1 MNNILI
7 CGSLAL
13 KHWLPNY
20 DRRIND
26 VDYMGYKYQFD
37 FDNFGGIDSFTTED
51 NFLYTNYKLKIE
63 FIDITNCP
71 VLQTLFNLNKD
82 KTYLDLNLCF
92 LLKNAHKHFYLG
104 KYAKSFKHL
113 MDYSYIFHQG
123 VFLTEQEISLS
134 EEYKD
139 WLIKNVYDNDERLL
153 SFPNL
158 DKSKEEFFTEHVKYY
173 VDHDYI
179 HQVVAI
185 GDKPAYTNCLV
196 SEVKFSNKKFLEQPQ
211 FIKINMVLEE
221 AFVLAYER
229 CLIPLLKGDTYLPAT
244 TPNEAFKYALVRVS
258 TNITSGVFRDFAA
271 DNFYEIYNDYLKLYT
286 DYYKH
291 ITKLLE

>member
-1 MNNILI
+1 MNGILI
-7 CGSLAL
+7 CGSSAL
-13 KHWLPNY
+13 KHWLPDY

-26 VDYMGYKYQFD
+26 VDYMGYKDQFD
-37 FDNFGGIDSFTTED
+37 FDNFGGIDSFITED
-51 NFLYTNYKLKIE
+51 NFLYTNSKLKIE
-63 FIDITNCP
+63 FINITNCL
-71 VLQTLFNLNKD
+71 VLQTIFNLNKD
-82 KTYLDLNLCF
+82 DTYLDLNLCL
-92 LLKNAHKHFYLG
+92 LLKSAHKHFYLG

-113 MDYSYIFHQG
+113 MDYSYILHQG
-123 VFLTEQEISLS
+123 IFLTTQETSLS

-153 SFPNL
+153 SFPSL
-158 DKSKEEFFTEHVKYY
+158 DKSKEEFFTKHVKYY

-185 GDKPAYTNCLV
+185 GDTPAYTNCLV
-196 SEVKFSNKKFLEQPQ
+196 GEVKFSNNKFIDQPQ
-211 FIKINMVLEE
+211 SIKINMVLEE

-271 DNFYEIYNDYLKLYT
+271 DNFYKIYNDYLKLYT